1 MAVFWLPLVWKR
13 PPRDDGPVGEQAGLD
28 FSGLLRR
35 LRSGAGLTQEELAE
49 AAGVSQ
55 RAVSDLERGI
65 NRTARKDTAGLLAD
79 ALGLA
84 GPVRGVFVAAAR
96 GRVPAAE
103 VLAARAEALDA
114 FAGNLPVQ
122 VSSFIGRDRE
132 LSEVRALVASSR
144 LVTLTGTG
152 GCGKTRLSLQV
163 AAELLD
169 RPNDGVWLVELAA
182 VTGQDAVAPA
192 ICEALAIVRQ
202 PGRQAL
208 DTLLDALATQDVL
221 IVIDNC
227 EHLIGACAKTAEAI
241 LRHCPNAHLVATSRE
256 PLSISGE
263 AIYRVPPLSLP
274 RPGDR
279 DLTAPE
285 PSDAVALFVER
296 AKEQGAGLS
305 ADDQTSLMIASICLQ
320 LDGMPL
326 AIELAAARL
335 RSLSLSVLN
344 DRIDQRFRLLTGGS
358 RTALARQQT
367 LRATVDWSYSL
378 LHGVE
383 QTLLRRLSVFTGSF
397 DLDAAEAVCSFGT
410 IETLDVTDLLGSLV
424 DKSLVVA
431 EPAGTALRYRLLETI
446 RQFAAERLAETDH
459 DEAAALRAAHCAH
472 YLSVAEAAAPHL
484 TGP

>member
-1 MAVFWLPLVWKR
+1 M
-13 PPRDDGPVGEQAGLD
+13 
-28 FSGLLRR
+28 
-35 LRSGAGLTQEELAE
+35 
-49 AAGVSQ
+49 
-55 RAVSDLERGI
+55 
-65 NRTARKDTAGLLAD
+65 
-79 ALGLA
+79 
-84 GPVRGVFVAAAR
+84 
-96 GRVPAAE
+96 
-103 VLAARAEALDA
+103 
-114 FAGNLPVQ
+114 
-122 VSSFIGRDRE
+122 
-132 LSEVRALVASSR
+132 ASSR

-169 RPNDGVWLVELAA
+169 RPRDGVWLVELAA

-227 EHLIGACAKTAEAI
+227 EHLIGACAKTADAI

-256 PLSISGE
+256 PLGISGE

-274 RPGDR
+274 RPGDH
-279 DLTAPE
+279 DPLAPE

-296 AKEQGAGLS
+296 AKEQGVGLS
-305 ADDQTSLMIASICLQ
+305 ADDQTSKLIASICVR

-358 RTALARQQT
+358 RTAPARQQT
-367 LRATVDWSYSL
+367 LEATIS
-378 LHGVE
+378 
-383 QTLLRRLSVFTGSF
+383 
-397 DLDAAEAVCSFGT
+397 
-410 IETLDVTDLLGSLV
+410 
-424 DKSLVVA
+424 
-431 EPAGTALRYRLLETI
+431 
-446 RQFAAERLAETDH
+446 
-459 DEAAALRAAHCAH
+459 
-472 YLSVAEAAAPHL
+472 
-484 TGP
+484 GPMRC